1 MYSLLQQTFMLSL
14 LCLGQR
20 HNVGQHTLALLSRSL
35 QSPGEKLYHHTSNFS
50 ATVTERATDKCT
62 LYYEI
67 VNRVPKE
74 DWRLRITCLRKSHLQ
89 ADLRATPSLLCSSI
103 IAKSWPHNLSFAHL
117 FHLLLTLWPLL
128 EVPCV
133 GTVSVLMLAKAA
145 LKSVRQS
152 HDF

>member
-35 QSPGEKLYHHTSNFS
+35 QSPGEKLHHHTSNFS

-67 VNRVPKE
+67 VNRVLT
-74 DWRLRITCLRKSHLQ
+74 RTVTVH
-89 ADLRATPSLLCSSI
+89 ATEGVHYI
-103 IAKSWPHNLSFAHL
+103 MK
-117 FHLLLTLWPLL
+117 LLTGSLRRI
-128 EVPCV
+128 
-133 GTVSVLMLAKAA
+133 GGSG
-145 LKSVRQS
+145 
-152 HDF
+152 